1 MPVTTAQAT
10 AAVRDPAVQSVLDNV
25 LSTPSATLLER
36 ARAHA
41 AAQGLRYA
49 GGLTPAEAWALAS
62 RGEAILVDVRTAE
75 ERKFV
80 GRVPNTVHVAWQTG
94 PAMLKN
100 PRFLRELEKAAPKDA
115 VLLLLCR
122 SGKRSAA
129 AAEAAA
135 AAGFA
140 NAFNVLEGFE
150 GDLDEQQQRGE
161 AGGWRRWGLPWQQD

>member
-1 MPVTTAQAT
+1 M
-10 AAVRDPAVQSVLDNV
+10 
-25 LSTPSATLLER
+25 
-36 ARAHA
+36 
-41 AAQGLRYA
+41 
-49 GGLTPAEAWALAS
+49 
-62 RGEAILVDVRTAE
+62 
-75 ERKFV
+75 
-80 GRVPNTVHVAWQTG
+80 GRVPNTAHVAWQTG

-100 PRFLRELEKAAPKDA
+100 PRFLRELEKAAPKGA

-140 NAFNVLEGFE
+140 NVFNVLEGFE